1 MPSFRIP
8 FYCTR
13 VKKQLFTFVSIKR
26 DAFDLVST
34 LLFFL
39 SCRNE
44 VISRARDEKIK
55 KRNNIFDFYA
65 IGTRIYRHVHNM
77 TVIRARARGFFRRSL
92 SDLEIFVTRHVVAR
106 GFRIVRK
113 SEGIINR
120 ARLFTFRRADEFE
133 I

>member
-39 SCRNE
+39 SCRNA

-77 TVIRARARGFFRRSL
+77 TVMRARARFL
-92 SDLEIFVTRHVVAR
+92 SP
-106 GFRIVRK
+106 IVIGSRDFCNP
-113 SEGIINR
+113 SCCR
-120 ARLFTFRRADEFE
+120 ARFPNRSKIRGDNKSRAFIYISPGRRV
-133 I
+133 